1 MQIVSVSKLIGIEI
15 FLIIGAKRKDKI
27 DKR

>member
-1 MQIVSVSKLIGIEI
+1 MQIVSASKLIGIEI